1 MKKLTA
7 MLLALA
13 MVMSLAACGA
23 SEPTQETEAP
33 VSEAAETEAPA
44 ADATET
50 EAPADNAGEAEAPAV
65 EPVTLNVAYMA
76 NWGAL
81 WAVATADAKG
91 YFAEEGITLNMTVFE
106 DGPTEI
112 AAMESGSMDV
122 AYIGPGAHKLCST
135 GNAEVFLLQHLGDGD
150 CIIGLNGIKT
160 LEELAGKKI
169 GYAAGTSSETIL
181 LTALDSAG
189 LTMDDVEALS
199 MDATALTTAA
209 LSGAVDAVAAWS
221 PYSLTIL
228 EEAENAT
235 DICSNVD
242 FANLVSP
249 GSWVVNPKW
258 ADENADVLVRFIR
271 AMYKGMDY
279 AAAAT
284 TDDAVAEEV
293 AGYIA
298 KVIASDAETVIGQ
311 RYDGSWKTSAEIVE
325 MLNSGEIIR
334 IYADQQATF
343 IASDTVDGETAL
355 SPETF
360 VLTDL
365 MQSAAE

>member
-1 MKKLTA
+1 MKKFIAL
-7 MLLALA
+7 LLALI
-13 MVMSLAACGA
+13 MCLSLAACGA
-23 SEPTQETEAP
+23 KS
-33 VSEAAETEAPA
+33 EAPA
-44 ADATET
+44 PAPSA
-50 EAPADNAGEAEAPAV
+50 APAETPAEPAV
-65 EPVTLNVAYMA
+65 EPVTMNVAYMA
-76 NWGAL
+76 NWGSL

-91 YFAEEGITLNMTVFE
+91 YFAEEGITLNLTVFE
-106 DGPTEI
+106 NGPTEI
-112 AAMESGSMDV
+112 AAMESGAMDV
-122 AYIGPGAHKLCST
+122 AFIGPGAHKLCST

-150 CIIGLNGIKT
+150 SILGLKGIKT
-160 LEELAGKKI
+160 LEELKGKKI

-181 LTALDSAG
+181 TTALASVG
-189 LTMDDVEALS
+189 LTMDDVDALS

-209 LSGAVDAVAAWS
+209 LSGSVDAVAAWS

-228 EEAENAT
+228 AEGKDVT

-258 ADENADVLVRFIR
+258 ADEHEDLLVRFIR

-284 TDDAVAEEV
+284 SDDAIANEV

-298 KVIASDAETVIGQ
+298 AVIASDADTVIGQ
-311 RYDGSWKTSAEIVE
+311 RYDGSWKTSAEVLEMVE
-325 MLNSGEIIR
+325 SGEIVR

-343 IASDTVDGETAL
+343 IENGAVDASTAL
-355 SPETF
+355 APEDF

-365 MQSAAE
+365 MLAAGK

>member
-1 MKKLTA
+1 MKKLIA
-7 MLLALA
+7 MLLALV
-13 MVMSLAACGA
+13 MVLSLAACGA
-23 SEPTQETEAP
+23 KEPDPTEAP
-33 VSEAAETEAPA
+33 KADAPATEAPA
-44 ADATET
+44 GT
-50 EAPADNAGEAEAPAV
+50 EAPAAPAV
-65 EPVTLNVAYMA
+65 EPVTLNVAYMP

-81 WAVATADAKG
+81 WALATADAKG
-91 YFAEEGITLNMTVFE
+91 YFAEEGITLQLTVFE
-106 DGPTEI
+106 NGPTEI
-112 AAMESGSMDV
+112 AAMESGAMDV

-135 GNAEVFLLQHLGDGD
+135 GDAEVFLLQHLGDGD

-160 LEELAGKKI
+160 LEELKGKKI
-169 GYAAGTSSETIL
+169 GYSAGTSSETIL
-181 LTALDSAG
+181 TTALASVG
-189 LTMDDVEALS
+189 LTMDDVEAMS
-199 MDATALTTAA
+199 MDETAMTTAA
-209 LSGAVDAVAAWS
+209 LSGSIDAVAAWS
-221 PYSLTIL
+221 PFSLTIL
-228 EEAENAT
+228 AQAKDAT

-284 TDDAVAEEV
+284 TDDAIAQEV

-298 KVIASDAETVIGQ
+298 KIVASDAETVIGQ

-325 MLNSGEIIR
+325 MLNSGEVVR

-343 IASDTVDGETAL
+343 IANGAVEAEGAL
-355 SPETF
+355 APADF

-365 MQSAAE
+365 MLEAAK

>member
-1 MKKLTA
+1 MKKLIA

-13 MVMSLAACGA
+13 MVLSLAACGA
-23 SEPTQETEAP
+23 KEEPAETQAAAPAETQAAAPVETEA
-33 VSEAAETEAPA
+33 A
-44 ADATET
+44 
-50 EAPADNAGEAEAPAV
+50 APAV
-65 EPVTLNVAYMA
+65 EEVTLNVAYMA

-91 YFAEEGITLNMTVFE
+91 YFAEEGITVNLTVFE

-112 AAMESGSMDV
+112 AAMESGAMDV
-122 AYIGPGAHKLCST
+122 AYIGPGAHRLCSL

-150 CIIGLNGIKT
+150 CIIGLNGITT
-160 LEELAGKKI
+160 LEELEGKTI

-181 LTALDSAG
+181 TTALASVG
-189 LTMDDVEALS
+189 LTMDDVDALS

-209 LSGAVDAVAAWS
+209 MSGSVDAVAAWS

-228 EEAENAT
+228 ANTEGAT

-258 ADENADVLVRFIR
+258 ADENEDVLVRFIR

-284 TDDAVAEEV
+284 TDDAIAEEV

-298 KVIASDAETVIGQ
+298 AVISSDAATVLGQ

-325 MLNSGEIIR
+325 MLNDGSLVKV
-334 IYADQQATF
+334 YADQQATF
-343 IASDTVDGETAL
+343 VANGKLEGDILA
-355 SPETF
+355 PEAF

-365 MQSAAE
+365 MLAAAE

>member
-7 MLLALA
+7 LLLAMA
-13 MVMSLAACGA
+13 MTLSLAACGGQSDPGA
-23 SEPTQETEAP
+23 SSGGDKSSAP
-33 VSEAAETEAPA
+33 PPSGASSSANNPDPAPA
-44 ADATET
+44 APE
-50 EAPADNAGEAEAPAV
+50 E
-65 EPVTLNVAYMA
+65 VTLNVAYMA

-91 YFAEEGITLNMTVFE
+91 YFAEEGIKLNLTVFE

-112 AAMESGSMDV
+112 AAMESGSMDIS
-122 AYIGPGAHKLCST
+122 YIGPGAHKLCST
-135 GNAEVFLLQHLGDGD
+135 GNAEVILLQHLGDGD
-150 CIIGLNGIKT
+150 CIIGLKGIKT
-160 LEELAGKKI
+160 LEELKGKTI

-181 LTALDSAG
+181 TTALESAG
-189 LTMDDVEALS
+189 LTMADVNAMS
-199 MDATALTTAA
+199 MDPTSLTTAA
-209 LSGAVDAVAAWS
+209 LSNSVDAVAAWS

-228 EEAENAT
+228 AEAEDAT
-235 DICSNVD
+235 DICSNMD
-242 FANLVSP
+242 FASLVSP

-258 ADENADVLVRFIR
+258 ADDNEDVIVRFIR

-284 TDDAVAEEV
+284 TDDAVAQEV

-298 KVIASDAETVIGQ
+298 AVIASDAETVIGQ
-311 RYDGSWKTSAEIVE
+311 RYDGTWKTSAEIMD
-325 MLNSGEIIR
+325 MLKSGEVVR

-343 IASDTVDGETAL
+343 IANGAVEADGAL
-355 SPETF
+355 APEDF

-365 MQSAAE
+365 MLAAAG

>member
-1 MKKLTA
+1 MKKLIA
-7 MLLALA
+7 MLLALV
-13 MVMSLAACGA
+13 MVLGLAACGTTA
-23 SEPTQETEAP
+23 PKETTAAPATQAP
-33 VSEAAETEAPA
+33 AAGTEAAETEAA
-44 ADATET
+44 A
-50 EAPADNAGEAEAPAV
+50 

-91 YFAEEGITLNMTVFE
+91 YFAEEGITLNLTVFE

-112 AAMESGSMDV
+112 AAMESGNMDV

-150 CIIGLNGIKT
+150 CIIGLNGVTK
-160 LEELAGKKI
+160 LEDLAGKKI
-169 GYAAGTSSETIL
+169 GYAAGTSSETML
-181 LTALDSAG
+181 TTALDSVG
-189 LTMDDVEALS
+189 LTMDDVQALS

-209 LSGAVDAVAAWS
+209 LSGSVDAVAAWS

-228 EEAENAT
+228 AESDNAV

-242 FANLVSP
+242 FPSLVSP
-249 GSWVVNPKW
+249 GSWVVNPAW

-284 TDDAVAEEV
+284 TDDAIAEEV
-293 AGYIA
+293 AGYVA
-298 KVIASDAETVIGQ
+298 AVLKSDAETVIGQ
-311 RYDGSWKTSAEIVE
+311 RYDGTWKTSAEVLE
-325 MLNSGEIIR
+325 MVKSGEIEQ

-343 IASDTVDGETAL
+343 IANGAVDEATAL
-355 SPETF
+355 APADF
-360 VLTDL
+360 VLSDL
-365 MQSAAE
+365 MLQAGN

>member
-7 MLLALA
+7 MLLALI
-13 MVMSLAACGA
+13 MVLSLTACGTTSAPETTAA
-23 SEPTQETEAP
+23 SVPPTDAPEASVTSSAATEP
-33 VSEAAETEAPA
+33 VAAEE
-44 ADATET
+44 
-50 EAPADNAGEAEAPAV
+50 
-65 EPVTLNVAYMA
+65 VTLNVAYMP

-81 WAVATADAKG
+81 WAIATADAKG
-91 YFAEEGITLNMTVFE
+91 YFAEEGITLNLTSFE
-106 DGPTEI
+106 DGPAEI
-112 AAMESGSMDV
+112 AAMESGAMDV
-122 AYIGPGAHKLCST
+122 AYIGPGAHSLCST

-160 LEELAGKKI
+160 LEELKGKKI

-181 LTALDSAG
+181 TTALASVG
-189 LTMDDVEALS
+189 LTMDDVDALS

-209 LSGAVDAVAAWS
+209 MSGSVDAVAAWS

-228 EEAENAT
+228 AQTENAT

-242 FANLVSP
+242 FPALVSP

-258 ADENADVLVRFIR
+258 ADEHADVLVRFIR

-284 TDDAVAEEV
+284 TDDAIANEV

-311 RYDGSWKTSAEIVE
+311 RYDGSWKTSGEIVE
-325 MLNSGEIIR
+325 MLNSGAVVQV
-334 IYADQQATF
+334 YADQQATF
-343 IASDTVDGETAL
+343 VANGKLEGDLVA
-355 SPETF
+355 PEDF
-360 VLTDL
+360 VRTDL
-365 MQSAAE
+365 MLEAAQ

>member
-1 MKKLTA
+1 MKKLIA

-13 MVMSLAACGA
+13 MVLSLAACGA
-23 SEPTQETEAP
+23 SEP
-33 VSEAAETEAPA
+33 AETEAPA
-44 ADATET
+44 ETQAAAPAET
-50 EAPADNAGEAEAPAV
+50 EAAAPAV
-65 EPVTLNVAYMA
+65 EEVTLNVAYMA

-91 YFAEEGITLNMTVFE
+91 YFAEEGITLNLTVFE

-160 LEELAGKKI
+160 LEELKGKKI

-181 LTALDSAG
+181 TTALDSVG
-189 LTMDDVEALS
+189 LTMDDVDALS

-221 PYSLTIL
+221 PFSLTIL
-228 EEAENAT
+228 AEAENAT

-258 ADENADVLVRFIR
+258 ADENEEVLVRFIR

-284 TDDAVAEEV
+284 TDDAIAEEV
-293 AGYIA
+293 AGYVA

-325 MLNSGEIIR
+325 MLKSGEVVR
-334 IYADQQATF
+334 IYGDQQATF
-343 IASDTVDGETAL
+343 IANGAVDAATAL
-355 SPETF
+355 TPETF

-365 MQSAAE
+365 MLAAAE

>member
-1 MKKLTA
+1 MKKFIAL
-7 MLLALA
+7 LLALI
-13 MVMSLAACGA
+13 MCLSLAACGA
-23 SEPTQETEAP
+23 KS
-33 VSEAAETEAPA
+33 EAPA
-44 ADATET
+44 PAPSAAPA
-50 EAPADNAGEAEAPAV
+50 EAPAEPAV

-76 NWGAL
+76 NWGSL

-91 YFAEEGITLNMTVFE
+91 YFAEEGITLNLTVFE
-106 DGPTEI
+106 NGPTEI
-112 AAMESGSMDV
+112 AAMESGAMDV
-122 AYIGPGAHKLCST
+122 AFIGPGAHKLCST

-150 CIIGLNGIKT
+150 SILGLKGIKT
-160 LEELAGKKI
+160 LEELKGKKI

-181 LTALDSAG
+181 TTALASVG
-189 LTMDDVEALS
+189 LTMDDVDALS

-209 LSGAVDAVAAWS
+209 LSGSVDAVAAWS

-228 EEAENAT
+228 AEGKDVT

-258 ADENADVLVRFIR
+258 ADEHEDLLVRFIR

-284 TDDAVAEEV
+284 SDDAIANEV

-298 KVIASDAETVIGQ
+298 AVIASDADTVIGQ
-311 RYDGSWKTSAEIVE
+311 RYDGSWKTSAEVLEMVE
-325 MLNSGEIIR
+325 SGEIVR

-343 IASDTVDGETAL
+343 IENGAVDAATAL
-355 SPETF
+355 APEDF

-365 MQSAAE
+365 MLAAGK

>member
-1 MKKLTA
+1 MKKLIA
-7 MLLALA
+7 MLLALV
-13 MVMSLAACGA
+13 MVLGLAACGTTA
-23 SEPTQETEAP
+23 PKETTAAPATQAP
-33 VSEAAETEAPA
+33 AAGTEAAETEAA
-44 ADATET
+44 A
-50 EAPADNAGEAEAPAV
+50 

-91 YFAEEGITLNMTVFE
+91 YFAEEGITLNLTVFE

-112 AAMESGSMDV
+112 AAMESGNMDV

-150 CIIGLNGIKT
+150 CIIGLNGVTK
-160 LEELAGKKI
+160 LEDLAGKKI

-181 LTALDSAG
+181 TTALDSVG
-189 LTMDDVEALS
+189 LTMDDVQALS

-209 LSGAVDAVAAWS
+209 LSGSVDAVAAWS

-228 EEAENAT
+228 AESDNAV

-242 FANLVSP
+242 FPSLVSP
-249 GSWVVNPKW
+249 GSWVVNPAW

-284 TDDAVAEEV
+284 TDDAIAEEV
-293 AGYIA
+293 AGYVA
-298 KVIASDAETVIGQ
+298 AVLKSDAETVIGQ
-311 RYDGSWKTSAEIVE
+311 RYDGTWKTSAEVLE
-325 MLNSGEIIR
+325 MVKSGEIEQ

-343 IASDTVDGETAL
+343 VANGAVDEATAL
-355 SPETF
+355 APADF
-360 VLTDL
+360 VLSDL
-365 MQSAAE
+365 MLQAGN

>member
-1 MKKLTA
+1 MKKLIA
-7 MLLALA
+7 MLLALV
-13 MVMSLAACGA
+13 MVLGLAACGTTA
-23 SEPTQETEAP
+23 PKETTAAPATQAP
-33 VSEAAETEAPA
+33 AAGTEAAETEAA
-44 ADATET
+44 A
-50 EAPADNAGEAEAPAV
+50 

-91 YFAEEGITLNMTVFE
+91 YFAEEGITLNLTVFE

-112 AAMESGSMDV
+112 AAMESGNMDV

-150 CIIGLNGIKT
+150 CIIGLNGVTK
-160 LEELAGKKI
+160 LEDLAGKKI
-169 GYAAGTSSETIL
+169 GYAAGTSSESIL
-181 LTALDSAG
+181 TTALDSVG
-189 LTMDDVEALS
+189 LTMDDVQALS

-209 LSGAVDAVAAWS
+209 LSGSVDAVAAWS

-228 EEAENAT
+228 AESDNAV

-242 FANLVSP
+242 FPSLVSP
-249 GSWVVNPKW
+249 GSWVVNPAW

-284 TDDAVAEEV
+284 TDDAIAEEV
-293 AGYIA
+293 AGYVA
-298 KVIASDAETVIGQ
+298 AVLKSDAETVIGQ
-311 RYDGSWKTSAEIVE
+311 RYDGTWKTSAEVLE
-325 MLNSGEIIR
+325 MVKSGEIEQ

-343 IASDTVDGETAL
+343 IANGAVDEATAL
-355 SPETF
+355 APADF
-360 VLTDL
+360 VLSDL
-365 MQSAAE
+365 MLQAGN

>member
-1 MKKLTA
+1 MKKFIAL
-7 MLLALA
+7 LLALI
-13 MVMSLAACGA
+13 MCLSLAACGA
-23 SEPTQETEAP
+23 KS
-33 VSEAAETEAPA
+33 EAPA
-44 ADATET
+44 PAPSAAPA
-50 EAPADNAGEAEAPAV
+50 EAPAEPAV

-76 NWGAL
+76 NWGSL

-91 YFAEEGITLNMTVFE
+91 YFAEEGITLNLTVFE
-106 DGPTEI
+106 NGPTEI
-112 AAMESGSMDV
+112 AAMESGAMDV
-122 AYIGPGAHKLCST
+122 AFIGPGAHKLCST

-150 CIIGLNGIKT
+150 SILGLKGIKT
-160 LEELAGKKI
+160 LEELKGKKI

-181 LTALDSAG
+181 TTALASVG
-189 LTMDDVEALS
+189 LTMDDVDALS

-209 LSGAVDAVAAWS
+209 LSGSVDAVAAWS

-228 EEAENAT
+228 AEGKDVT

-258 ADENADVLVRFIR
+258 ADEHEDLLVRFIR

-284 TDDAVAEEV
+284 SDDAIANEV

-298 KVIASDAETVIGQ
+298 AVIASDADTVIGQ
-311 RYDGSWKTSAEIVE
+311 RYDGSWKTSAEVLE
-325 MLNSGEIIR
+325 MVKSGEIVR

-343 IASDTVDGETAL
+343 IENGAVDASTAL
-355 SPETF
+355 APEDF

-365 MQSAAE
+365 MLAAGK

>member
-1 MKKLTA
+1 MKKLIA
-7 MLLALA
+7 MLLAL
-13 MVMSLAACGA
+13 VMLLGLAACGTTA
-23 SEPTQETEAP
+23 PKETTAAPATQAP
-33 VSEAAETEAPA
+33 AAGTEAAETEAA
-44 ADATET
+44 A
-50 EAPADNAGEAEAPAV
+50 

-91 YFAEEGITLNMTVFE
+91 YFAEEGITLNLTVFE

-112 AAMESGSMDV
+112 AAMESGNMDV

-150 CIIGLNGIKT
+150 CIIGLNGVTK
-160 LEELAGKKI
+160 LEDLAGKKI

-181 LTALDSAG
+181 TTALDSVG
-189 LTMDDVEALS
+189 LTMDDVQALS

-209 LSGAVDAVAAWS
+209 LSGSVDAVAAWS

-228 EEAENAT
+228 AESDNAV

-242 FANLVSP
+242 FPSLVSP
-249 GSWVVNPKW
+249 GSWVVNPAW

-284 TDDAVAEEV
+284 TDDAIAEEV
-293 AGYIA
+293 AGYVA
-298 KVIASDAETVIGQ
+298 AVLKSDAETVIGQ
-311 RYDGSWKTSAEIVE
+311 RYDGTWKTSAEVLE
-325 MLNSGEIIR
+325 MVKSGEIEQ

-343 IASDTVDGETAL
+343 IANGAVDEATAL
-355 SPETF
+355 APADF
-360 VLTDL
+360 VLSDL
-365 MQSAAE
+365 MLQAGN

>member
-1 MKKLTA
+1 MKKLIA

-13 MVMSLAACGA
+13 MVLSMAACGA
-23 SEPTQETEAP
+23 SNTPAETKAPETTPAETTPAAVETE
-33 VSEAAETEAPA
+33 PA
-44 ADATET
+44 
-50 EAPADNAGEAEAPAV
+50 APAV
-65 EPVTLNVAYMA
+65 EEVTLNVAYMA

-81 WAVATADAKG
+81 WAIATAEAKG
-91 YFAEEGITLNMTVFE
+91 YFAEEGITLNYTVFE
-106 DGPTEI
+106 NGPTEI
-112 AAMESGSMDV
+112 AAMESGAMDV

-135 GNAEVFLLQHLGDGD
+135 GDAEVFLLQHLGDGD
-150 CIIGLNGIKT
+150 CIIGLNGIT
-160 LEELAGKKI
+160 SLEELAGKKI

-181 LTALDSAG
+181 LTALESVG
-189 LTMDDVEALS
+189 LTLDDVDALS

-209 LSGAVDAVAAWS
+209 LSGSVDAVAAWS

-228 EEAENAT
+228 AEAENAT

-258 ADENADVLVRFIR
+258 ADEHEDVLVRFIR

-298 KVIASDAETVIGQ
+298 AIIASDAETVIGQ

-325 MLNSGEIIR
+325 MLNNGEVVR
-334 IYADQQATF
+334 VYGDQQATF
-343 IASDTVDGETAL
+343 IANGAL
-355 SPETF
+355 EAEGNLTPEEF

-365 MQSAAE
+365 MLAAAE